1 MPPIKSVLELSR
13 YKVGE
18 SVWWVTLRPVG
29 ATNVMVPSGDEWMLE
44 HHPKVLYDR
53 GIAKNVWNSRA
64 HLPKLNHV
72 DFQAM
77 VMFLT
82 SKLEVEQF
90 KIYDI
95 ARSEDTGEFFYI
107 TSEEEWMP
115 ESYLFDS
122 STAAKKERNR
132 ILRMIK
138 KWADK

>member
-29 ATNVMVPSGDEWMLE
+29 ATNVIVPPGDEWMLE

-53 GIAKNVWNSRA
+53 GIAKNVRNSRA
-64 HLPKLNHV
+64 HLPKLNHI

-90 KIYDI
+90 KICD
-95 ARSEDTGEFFYI
+95 
-107 TSEEEWMP
+107 
-115 ESYLFDS
+115 
-122 STAAKKERNR
+122 
-132 ILRMIK
+132 
-138 KWADK
+138 